1 MNKSV
6 RNFVRIRICNWS
18 VVLYLDSYRDYFD
31 IVQDFDLLTPSG
43 YRQGWVDSVDR
54 STCYFVRDN
63 EKRQYRMDFLISDD
77 GEKEIDSETERKQ
90 IWTSDL
96 ASISTLK
103 LETIELPLN
112 SKCPLNKIVGQ
123 PTNKR
128 SKVPSWAFLK
138 FNSDLI

>member
-43 YRQGWVDSVDR
+43 YQGWVDSVDR
-54 STCYFVRDN
+54 STYYFVRDN

-112 SKCPLNKIVGQ
+112 SKCPLIKSSVSQRIKDQRYRLGL
-123 PTNKR
+123 
-128 SKVPSWAFLK
+128 F
-138 FNSDLI
+138 